1 MRLDDFCGDIPF
13 RISVIIVRC
22 IFDRTTANTVVVALT
37 VQSIGLAIDT
47 ETYLKDVV

>member
-13 RISVIIVRC
+13 RISVIIVLFVFARV
-22 IFDRTTANTVVVALT
+22 AAAALT